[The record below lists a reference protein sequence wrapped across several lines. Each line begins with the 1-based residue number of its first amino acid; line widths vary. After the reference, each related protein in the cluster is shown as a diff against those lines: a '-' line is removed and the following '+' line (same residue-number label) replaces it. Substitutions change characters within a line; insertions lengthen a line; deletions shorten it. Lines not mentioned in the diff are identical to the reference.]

1 MGNAARRMSG
11 SFKDGK
17 TYWDAHYAGDS
28 AEFDWY
34 QQYGHLEVLLNSITN
49 DSTVLVTG
57 AGTSKVGVE
66 LSNRGVSNVTCIE
79 QCQAA
84 VSVMNKYSS
93 QCKWECG
100 SVAQMAYPNDN
111 FDCVFDKAVLD
122 AILCQDGG
130 TRLSQAYLKQ
140 VARVMKPGGSFIC
153 ISTGKSDIRKSY
165 FDAHFDSVNTEPI
178 NKPSTS
184 PDEDVN
190 APKHY
195 VYVCKNP
202 KGN

>member
-66 LSNRGVSNVTCIE
+66 MSNRGVSNVTCIE

-84 VSVMNKYSS
+84 VSTMKSAYSTGP
-93 QCKWECG
+93 KWDCG
-100 SVAQMAYPNDN
+100 DVTAMAYGNDS
-111 FDCVFDKAVLD
+111 FDDVFDKAVLD

-140 VARVMKPGGSFIC
+140 VARVLKPGGQFIC
-153 ISTGKSDIRKSY
+153 VSTGKQEIRKSY

-178 NKPSTS
+178 NKPSTN
-184 PDEDVN
+184 PD
-190 APKHY
+190 
-195 VYVCKNP
+195 
-202 KGN
+202 GGG